1 MRSSALRW
9 WRGASALVRRQSVS
23 QEIDAEIAAHI
34 AYATDDLIA
43 QGLSPAEAR
52 RRALLEFG
60 GVQQTR
66 EWVLRERALHWWYD
80 ALRDVR
86 LALRRLRKEP
96 ASNAAIVLVIAIGI
110 ACVTCVFSLM
120 NAAWIRPLA
129 YSEPSQ
135 LVKLYGVA
143 PTRVQYDELPASV
156 VAEVRQRANDV
167 ATFATFEER
176 QTTVRLRDTVAEI
189 YRSRIDELTM
199 SVLRVAPVRGR
210 APTEAE
216 FRAQAAVALIS
227 DSIWRTDFASRD
239 DLNDA
244 QIELG
249 GVAHH
254 VIGVM
259 PRRFYFHTRAVVW
272 TPLAAVD
279 HEDVFVQVV
288 ARLKPG
294 MTRDSLAERL
304 QQAGPLSAG
313 EQSADSARWRVMP
326 SDMYDRGQR
335 PAGYSIA
342 AVAVLVTAIVLV
354 VACANVM
361 NILLARGESRR
372 REMAVEA
379 ALGASSFRL
388 MRQLLV
394 ECLVLACAAGILGLV
409 LSQVGLE
416 LMLRAIPRR
425 GFPGWIDFGLDW
437 RVTSFALATAL
448 LTMFVFGLLPAREA
462 SRVDPMRAI
471 QDGDSLGVT
480 SRNNRRW
487 SARLISVQ
495 LALSLVLVITSGL
508 LVASYRS
515 MLSVEPAYP
524 GERLMEFIPMLDEQ
538 RMDDFSHQH
547 AHGTALA
554 AALRR
559 DPMFAAV
566 STHSDVRWLH
576 LESDTTRY
584 VVDYST
590 RLLAPH
596 DTSKLLWRASG
607 MWPQLL
613 ATDATYFALRRRRL
627 VQGRNFADSDTVGT
641 HVSMIVSENIAKAV
655 WGDSSAIGR
664 QVRLGTSGPIAQ
676 IIGVVED
683 VPRLRFAGGR
693 VSRVADPQFFFT
705 YGQAEPSNT
714 YLTVE
719 SRSAVSTAERSAVR
733 DHSAALDPA
742 IRLSELRTTEEQAT
756 IGLLPLRLFAS
767 VLTVVAGFTLGI
779 AAVGLF
785 GLVHFA
791 TLQRRR
797 EIGIRL
803 ALGAA
808 PHTLERWLLF
818 DALRTT
824 RTGLL
829 AGALATVGLLG
840 LMQSRVPISASVL
853 MSASALTGAVLVAV
867 VVIACWL
874 PVRKAAQMDPND
886 VLRGV

>member
-1 MRSSALRW
+1 
-9 WRGASALVRRQSVS
+9 VRRQSVS
-23 QEIDAEIAAHI
+23 QEIDAEIASHI
-34 AYATDDLIA
+34 AYATDELIA

-80 ALRDVR
+80 AVRDVR

-110 ACVTCVFSLM
+110 ACVTSVFSLM
-120 NAAWIRPLA
+120 NAVWIRPLA
-129 YSEPSQ
+129 YSEPAQ
-135 LVKLYGVA
+135 LVQLHGIA
-143 PTRVQYDELPASV
+143 PTRVQYDELPAGV
-156 VAEVRQRANDV
+156 VVEARQRAHDV
-167 ATFATFEER
+167 ATFATFDER
-176 QTTVRLRDTVAEI
+176 QTPARIGDTVAEI
-189 YRSRIDELTM
+189 HRSRIDEATLR
-199 SVLRVAPVRGR
+199 VLRVAPTMGR

-216 FRAQAAVALIS
+216 FRAQSAVALIS
-227 DSIWRTDFASRD
+227 DSIWRIDFASRD
-239 DLNDA
+239 DLDEA

-249 GVAHH
+249 GVAHR

-259 PRRFYFHTRAVVW
+259 PKRFYFHTRAVVW
-272 TPLAAVD
+272 TPLAAAD
-279 HEDVFVQVV
+279 DEDAFIQVV

-294 MTRDSLAERL
+294 MTRDSLAKRL
-304 QQAGPLSAG
+304 QQASAG
-313 EQSADSARWRVMP
+313 EQGAESTRWRVVP
-326 SDMYDRGQR
+326 SDLHDRGQR

-342 AVAVLVTAIVLV
+342 AVAMLVTAIVLV

-361 NILLARGESRR
+361 NILLARSASRR

-394 ECLVLACAAGILGLV
+394 ECWVLACAAGLLGLA

-437 RVTSFALATAL
+437 RVMSFALATAL
-448 LTMFVFGLLPAREA
+448 LTMLVFGLLPAREA

-515 MLSVEPAYP
+515 MLAVEPAYP
-524 GERLMEFIPMLDEQ
+524 GERLMEFIPMLDER
-538 RMDDFSHQH
+538 RMGDLSHQH
-547 AHGTALA
+547 AHGVALA
-554 AALRR
+554 AELRG

-566 STHSDVRWLH
+566 STHSDVRWLSR
-576 LESDTTRY
+576 ESDTTRY
-584 VVDYST
+584 LVDYT
-590 RLLAPH
+590 IRLLAPH
-596 DTSKLLWRASG
+596 DTTRLLWRASG

-613 ATDATYFALRRRRL
+613 VTDATFFALRRRRL
-627 VQGRNFADSDTVGT
+627 VQGRNFADSDTVRAN
-641 HVSMIVSENIAKAV
+641 VSMIVSENIAKAV

-664 QVRLGTSGPIAQ
+664 QVRLGTSGPVAQ

-719 SRSAVSTAERSAVR
+719 SRSAVSTTERSAVR

-742 IRLSELRTTEEQAT
+742 MRLPELRTMEEQAT
-756 IGLLPLRLFAS
+756 ISLLPLRLFAT
-767 VLTVVAGFTLGI
+767 VLTVVASFTLGI

-808 PHTLERWLLF
+808 PRRLERWLLF

-824 RTGLL
+824 RTGLI
-829 AGALATVGLLG
+829 AGALATMVLLG

-853 MSASALTGAVLVAV
+853 ISASAVTGAVLMAV

-886 VLRGV
+886 VLRGA